1 MWCLRLSLYL
11 CLSLS
16 LLRLRLRLRLLSLER
31 DLPRDLDRDLSLLEY
46 LRDRS
51 LSRSRSLSLD
61 LDRLWERGDDL
72 EPLRRRLRRS
82 WSGESFREDLLLRW
96 WSMAGEGERR
106 VPTLLLWL
114 SCVVV

>member
-1 MWCLRLSLYL
+1 M
-11 CLSLS
+11 
-16 LLRLRLRLRLLSLER
+16 SLER

-46 LRDRS
+46 LRDLS

-61 LDRLWERGDDL
+61 LDRLWERTGGDDL

-82 WSGESFREDLLLRW
+82 WGGESFRENLLLRW
-96 WSMAGEGERR
+96 WSTAGEGERR
-106 VPTLLLWL
+106 APPTLLLWL